1 MQERSF
7 VFTALI
13 FALVAT
19 GFSIACHRCT
29 PASKAKA
36 SASLESDFKIPYN
49 LETPSLLIPLKDI
62 SLQEI
67 SGLSATPE
75 KNIFCSISDE
85 KGEFYLLDLKDS
97 GKITRRV
104 TFKEKGDFEGIEM
117 VGEVVYAIKSNGNL
131 YEISNWKNNDAP
143 TIKEYSLDIGGEH
156 DIEGLSFDKKRN
168 MLLIGSKE
176 DPESD
181 TKRFIWGFDLTTK
194 QLIQP
199 PLYSINPNDIDAIV
213 EITEDDKSRHF
224 STSGVAVQPISG
236 DLYLIST
243 ALKRLAIMDYSTGR
257 IKASVRINKDILQQP
272 EGIAFDAEGNLYI
285 SSEAK
290 KGEAAIAIFNLL
302 KL

>member
-7 VFTALI
+7 VFIALL
-13 FALVAT
+13 FALGAI

-29 PASKAKA
+29 PVSKAQVSVKP
-36 SASLESDFKIPYN
+36 ESNFKIPYN
-49 LETPSLLIPLKDI
+49 LEAPNLHIPLKDL

-75 KNIFCSISDE
+75 KDIFCSISDE

-104 TFKEKGDFEGIEM
+104 TFKNKGDFEGIEM
-117 VGEVVYAIKSNGNL
+117 VGDIVYAIKSNGEL
-131 YEISNWKNNDAP
+131 YEISNWQNSETP
-143 TIKEYSLDIGGEH
+143 SSKEYQLDLGRSH

-168 MLLIGSKE
+168 MLLIASKE

-181 TKRFIWGFDLTTK
+181 TKRFIWGFDLKTK
-194 QLIQP
+194 QLVLP

-213 EITEDDKSRHF
+213 AITEDDKSRHF
-224 STSGVAVQPISG
+224 STSGIAIHPISG
-236 DLYLIST
+236 DIYLIST
-243 ALKRLAIMDYSTGR
+243 ALKRLAIVDYATGQ
-257 IKASVRINKDILQQP
+257 IKASVRINKDVLPQP
-272 EGIAFDAEGNLYI
+272 EGIAFDQEGNLSI
-285 SSEAK
+285 STEAK
-290 KGEAAIAIFNLL
+290 KGDAAIVIFNLL

>member
-7 VFTALI
+7 VF
-13 FALVAT
+13 FALLLALGAI
-19 GFSIACHRCT
+19 GFSMACHRCT
-29 PASKAKA
+29 TVPKA
-36 SASLESDFKIPYN
+36 SVPAKVESDYKIPYN
-49 LETPSLLIPLKDI
+49 LEAPSLYIPLKDI

-67 SGLSATPE
+67 SGLSTTPE
-75 KNIFCSISDE
+75 KNILCAISDE

-117 VGEVVYAIKSNGNL
+117 VGDVVYAIKSNSDL
-131 YEISNWKNNDAP
+131 YEISNWKNSETP
-143 TIKEYSLDIGGEH
+143 SIKNYPLNLGESH

-176 DPESD
+176 DPELD
-181 TKRFIWGFDLTTK
+181 AKRYIWGFDLTTK
-194 QLIQP
+194 QLVQP
-199 PLYSINPNDIDAIV
+199 ALYAINPNDIDALV
-213 EITEDDKSRHF
+213 PMAEDDKSRHF
-224 STSGVAVQPISG
+224 STSGVAIQPISG

-243 ALKRLAIMDYSTGR
+243 SLKRLAVMDYATGK
-257 IKASVRINKDILQQP
+257 IKASVRIDKDVLPQP
-272 EGIAFDAEGNLYI
+272 EGIAFDQDGNLYI

-290 KGEAAIAIFNLL
+290 KGEASISVFNLL